1 MGAIE
6 ALVVISGVV
15 IAIGFLIVPA
25 APIEARLTGLAVG
38 ALFVGY
44 GIYVSS
50 QSSGIFLIPVAAPAI
65 ALVTIFMTYQG
76 FSKAA
81 DDHDRQRPSEPRA
94 GDDPQQ
100 QEAS

>member
-15 IAIGFLIVPA
+15 IAIGFLIVPEA
-25 APIEARLTGLAVG
+25 SIEVRLMGLAVG

-44 GIYVSS
+44 GLYLTG
-50 QSSGIFLIPVAAPAI
+50 QSSGIFLIPVAAPAL
-65 ALVTIFMTYQG
+65 AVVTVVMAYQG

-81 DDHDRQRPSEPRA
+81 DDYARQHPAEQD
-94 GDDPQQ
+94 GDDPEGQ
-100 QEAS
+100 AP